1 MERFHFF
8 LGLHFGGQLHSHTD
22 NLSKDL
28 QGAKVAACCQW
39 TRPGIGIGIG
49 IGIGEDHKNASDQS
63 FDHFYANISRKS
75 EGLLGKRTL
84 PRKRCTSARLEVGA
98 STPSYPQT
106 AKDYFRR
113 VSYEAI
119 DIIVSAIYQESFSSC
134 AQMDTLLMKAA
145 NGDDYEAEFK
155 FLEASYREDID
166 TGALPGHA
174 TKYFGSY
181 VIGEDSMF

>member
-1 MERFHFF
+1 MERFQFF

-39 TRPGIGIGIG
+39 TRPGIGIG

-84 PRKRCTSARLEVGA
+84 PRKRCTSARLEVRAG
-98 STPSYPQT
+98 TPSYPQT
-106 AKDYFRR
+106 AKDHFRR
-113 VSYEAI
+113 AVMRLLILSSVPSIRKA
-119 DIIVSAIYQESFSSC
+119 SAPAPRWTPSW
-134 AQMDTLLMKAA
+134 
-145 NGDDYEAEFK
+145 
-155 FLEASYREDID
+155 
-166 TGALPGHA
+166 
-174 TKYFGSY
+174 
-181 VIGEDSMF
+181 